1 MGACASK
8 PKEIDNAPCEA
19 PTTPK
24 SNHKNNNINR
34 APLVDHS
41 KPKNK
46 TVGAEPEPKTEKK
59 FKVAV
64 VDDAEPA
71 FAGPAKAETG
81 NKFIEE
87 ANADQ
92 NVEEIGKKVELTNYE
107 KAAIDAKPAFARQ
120 AVEKKVETTEPG
132 PNTEKTFEVTVVA
145 DAEPAFARPAKAETE
160 NKFIEEA
167 NPDQNVREI
176 GKKVEGKV
184 ENVKESD
191 KKIELTNDQ
200 KAAIDADPAFAR
212 QAVEKKVET
221 TEPEPKTEKKFEV
234 AVVDDAKPAFA
245 RPAKAETENKFIK
258 EANADQNVKG
268 IGKKVEGKLENF
280 KESEKKIELTNY
292 QKASID
298 AKPAFAR
305 QAVEKKVETTEKTEK
320 KFEVAVVDDAEP
332 AFAKPSK
339 AQTENKFIE
348 EANADQNVKKIGNK
362 VKGNVDNVKESEKKI
377 KLITNY
383 QKAAIDAEPAFAG
396 QEVGEKVQKKDKGV
410 GEKAKEIEKVEGLA
424 EKAKESAKTVDKKV
438 EAKAT
443 AKEIEKKVEAAS
455 IPSKAK
461 EIEKVESL
469 AEKAKASAKTVEKKV
484 EAKATAKEIENKV
497 EAAAIPS
504 KAKESEK
511 NIEEKVEAKAIA
523 KEMEKV
529 EAKAIAKEMEK
540 VEAPIVGKFDK
551 IDEAPQKSEKLDQ
564 K

>member
-24 SNHKNNNINR
+24 SNQKNNNINR

-46 TVGAEPEPKTEKK
+46 TVE
-59 FKVAV
+59 
-64 VDDAEPA
+64 
-71 FAGPAKAETG
+71 
-81 NKFIEE
+81 
-87 ANADQ
+87 
-92 NVEEIGKKVELTNYE
+92 
-107 KAAIDAKPAFARQ
+107 
-120 AVEKKVETTEPG
+120 
-132 PNTEKTFEVTVVA
+132 
-145 DAEPAFARPAKAETE
+145 
-160 NKFIEEA
+160 
-167 NPDQNVREI
+167 
-176 GKKVEGKV
+176 
-184 ENVKESD
+184 
-191 KKIELTNDQ
+191 
-200 KAAIDADPAFAR
+200 
-212 QAVEKKVET
+212 AVEKKVET
-221 TEPEPKTEKKFEV
+221 TEPELKTEKKFEV

-258 EANADQNVKG
+258 EENADQNVKG
-268 IGKKVEGKLENF
+268 IGKKVEGKVENV
-280 KESEKKIELTNY
+280 KESEKKIELTND
-292 QKASID
+292 QKAAID
-298 AKPAFAR
+298 AEPAFAR

-362 VKGNVDNVKESEKKI
+362 VKGNVDNVKE
-377 KLITNY
+377 ND
-383 QKAAIDAEPAFAG
+383 QKVAIDAEPAFAG

-504 KAKESEK
+504 KAKEIEK
-511 NIEEKVEAKAIA
+511 VEGLAEKAKASAKTVAKKVEAKATA
-523 KEMEKV
+523 KET
-529 EAKAIAKEMEK
+529 IAKEMEK